1 MSCDRFC
8 LLFNTTVKEEDQKEE
23 EEEEVEEEE
32 EEEERL
38 RSTRFLILI
47 INVCRSWAVIIAA
60 NDWQR
65 RKQQKIPFC

>member
-8 LLFNTTVKEEDQKEE
+8 LLFDTTAKEEDQE
-23 EEEEVEEEE
+23 EEEE

>member
-8 LLFNTTVKEEDQKEE
+8 LLFDTTVKEEDQKEE
-23 EEEEVEEEE
+23 EGE

-60 NDWQR
+60 HDLQP
-65 RKQQKIPFC
+65 RKQQKNSFC

>member
-8 LLFNTTVKEEDQKEE
+8 LLFDTIVK
-23 EEEEVEEEE
+23 EEE

-47 INVCRSWAVIIAA
+47 INVCRSWAVIIAPH
-60 NDWQR
+60 DWQP

>member
-1 MSCDRFC
+1 MLD
-8 LLFNTTVKEEDQKEE
+8 TTVKEEDQK
-23 EEEEVEEEE
+23 EEEE

-60 NDWQR
+60 HDWQP
-65 RKQQKIPFC
+65 RKQQKIPVC

>member
-8 LLFNTTVKEEDQKEE
+8 LLFDTTVKEEDQKEE
-23 EEEEVEEEE
+23 DE

-47 INVCRSWAVIIAA
+47 INVCRSWGVIIAA
-60 NDWQR
+60 HDWQP
-65 RKQQKIPFC
+65 RKQQTKSILLAS

>member
-8 LLFNTTVKEEDQKEE
+8 LLFDTTAKEEDQ
-23 EEEEVEEEE
+23 EEEE

>member
-8 LLFNTTVKEEDQKEE
+8 LLFDTTVKEEDQK
-23 EEEEVEEEE
+23 

-47 INVCRSWAVIIAA
+47 INVCRSWAVITAA
-60 NDWQR
+60 HDWQP

>member
-1 MSCDRFC
+1 VIDSASI
-8 LLFNTTVKEEDQKEE
+8 LFDTTVKEEDQK
-23 EEEEVEEEE
+23 

-47 INVCRSWAVIIAA
+47 INVCRSWAVIIAPH
-60 NDWQR
+60 DWQP

>member
-8 LLFNTTVKEEDQKEE
+8 LLFDTTVKEEDQKEE
-23 EEEEVEEEE
+23 EEE
-32 EEEERL
+32 RF

-60 NDWQR
+60 HDRQP
-65 RKQQKIPFC
+65 RKQQRIPFC

>member
-8 LLFNTTVKEEDQKEE
+8 LLFDTTVKEEDQKEE
-23 EEEEVEEEE
+23 DE

-47 INVCRSWAVIIAA
+47 INVCRSCAVITAA
-60 NDWQR
+60 HDWQP
-65 RKQQKIPFC
+65 RKQQKKSILLAS